1 MDQSCPFLHDRD
13 TVLEDRNEI
22 LEKRRETFRY
32 KQSPTYRQ
40 LIFREILVLNA
51 LAGDDEALK
60 AEIEKSGQLEKDLRR
75 DRAYC
80 ANMQCLKPWKKGEDN
95 PLKACARCKYTMYCS
110 VSVMESV
117 RIATL
122 TSVLQPRCQK
132 ADWPRHK
139 NDPCAPVEEMV
150 ENDDIWNPLGF
161 RKGTTFVKSHR
172 DLGTGGFHV
181 DA

>member
-1 MDQSCPFLHDRD
+1 MPFLACFFGQRSGCLDNNCPFLHDSD
-13 TVLEDRNEI
+13 AVHADRNQI

-32 KQSPTYRQ
+32 KDSPTYRQ
-40 LIFREILVLNA
+40 SLFRQALVLRA
-51 LAGDDEALK
+51 LAGDDEVLRA
-60 AEIEKSGQLEKDLRR
+60 AIEKSGQLEKDLKR

-110 VSVMESV
+110 
-117 RIATL
+117 
-122 TSVLQPRCQK
+122 PRCQK
-132 ADWPRHK
+132 TDWPRHK